1 MTPALK
7 LENQLCFPLYTASRL
22 VVQAYTPLLK
32 SLNLTYPQYLVL
44 LILWEKDGISVGQ
57 ITARLYLDT
66 NTVTPLLKRME
77 SDGWLFRERSKS
89 DERKVEVRLTEK
101 GREAEKKAVEIP
113 NQLVQGLTCSSETL
127 QELKTLLDKL
137 IQNA

>member
-57 ITARLYLDT
+57 ITARLHLDT

>member
-1 MTPALK
+1 MTPSLK

-57 ITARLYLDT
+57 ITARLHLDT

-77 SDGWLFRERSKS
+77 SEGWLFRERSKS

>member
-77 SDGWLFRERSKS
+77 SEGWLFRERSKS

>member
-1 MTPALK
+1 MTPSLK

-77 SDGWLFRERSKS
+77 SEGWLFRERSKS

-101 GREAEKKAVEIP
+101 GREAKKKAVEIP

>member
-32 SLNLTYPQYLVL
+32 TLNLTYPQYLVL

-57 ITARLYLDT
+57 ITGRLHLDT

-113 NQLVQGLTCSSETL
+113 NQLVRGLTCSSETL

>member
-1 MTPALK
+1 MTPSLK

-57 ITARLYLDT
+57 ITARLHLDT

-77 SDGWLFRERSKS
+77 SEGWLFRERSKS

-101 GREAEKKAVEIP
+101 GREAEKKAFEIP

>member
-1 MTPALK
+1 MTPSLK

-77 SDGWLFRERSKS
+77 SEGWLFRERSKS

>member
-1 MTPALK
+1 MTPSLK

-32 SLNLTYPQYLVL
+32 TLNLTYPQYLVL

-57 ITARLYLDT
+57 ITGRLHLDT

>member
-1 MTPALK
+1 MTPSLK

-57 ITARLYLDT
+57 ITGRLHLDT

-77 SDGWLFRERSKS
+77 SDGWLFRERSIS

-113 NQLVQGLTCSSETL
+113 NQLLQGLTCSSETL